1 MQRWRSRLA
10 ACQYLA
16 YTMHCQLICIFF
28 GVFSTAVYYVQYTRV
43 REKMY
48 KYLHITD
55 VSYYHNIL
63 IGHGYTVEV
72 VDSHLGN
79 TSLILNDVKLNADSS
94 LQIIW

>member
-1 MQRWRSRLA
+1 MYSTHVYEKKFTNT
-10 ACQYLA
+10 C
-16 YTMHCQLICIFF
+16 T
-28 GVFSTAVYYVQYTRV
+28 GVP
-43 REKMY
+43 
-48 KYLHITD
+48 
-55 VSYYHNIL
+55 YYHNIL